1 MRRHRCAAAIL
12 WLAGL
17 AGATASAAARDDGM
31 SRPPASRLRFSNARI
46 AEVFRVASERSPSF
60 RTLVAA
66 IEESPSVLVYLADGR
81 CGTQEFRSCLH
92 IVSTVAGRRYL
103 WVDVSAR
110 RHMPDVIA
118 QLAHELHH
126 ALEIAGHP
134 DVVDATTLQ
143 ELYREIGFESCRHSQ
158 GQCWETNGAKATERL
173 VVSEVAQSG
182 RGLFVSSARTAAAPP
197 ASAR

>member
-12 WLAGL
+12 WIAGL
-17 AGATASAAARDDGM
+17 AGATASAAAPDG
-31 SRPPASRLRFSNARI
+31 SAPRPQASRLRFSNERI

-66 IEESPSVLVYLADGR
+66 IEGSPSVLVYLEEGR
-81 CGTQEFRSCLH
+81 CGSREFRSCLH

-134 DVVDATTLQ
+134 DVVDGATLQ
-143 ELYREIGFESCRHSQ
+143 ELYREIGFESCHHSQ
-158 GQCWETNGAKATERL
+158 GRCWETDGAKATERL
-173 VVSEVAQSG
+173 VVSEVARAPG
-182 RGLFVSSARTAAAPP
+182 GPFLSSARTAAAPQ
-197 ASAR
+197 AAAR